1 MNYYE
6 ILYIVNPNF
15 ERKKIDDAMK
25 EIEDKLKK
33 TKSKIIN
40 HVIWGKKKLAYP
52 IQDQF
57 KASYGLI
64 NVECNQ
70 EAVEEIKNSFKFNDS
85 IIRNLVLGV
94 KKALT
99 DDSALLLQTKE
110 DNEKDSY
117 QEAREQ
123 VERSDNKNL
132 QNSRKSETPDS
143 ELVNEKETQQ
153 EIQEESKQD

>member
-52 IQDQF
+52 IQNHKYGTYIMAHYNGGDKNGLDEF
-57 KASYGLI
+57 NSWLKLSDLVIRHMIVRLDSEPDIIDKADNDLNLEPLKEQSANDI
-64 NVECNQ
+64 EEKSNDNK
-70 EAVEEIKNSFKFNDS
+70 EEIAEKKE
-85 IIRNLVLGV
+85 GV
-94 KKALT
+94 
-99 DDSALLLQTKE
+99 E
-110 DNEKDSY
+110 
-117 QEAREQ
+117 
-123 VERSDNKNL
+123 
-132 QNSRKSETPDS
+132 
-143 ELVNEKETQQ
+143 
-153 EIQEESKQD
+153 